1 MKNTKTLC
9 QTAVV
14 AALYVALTTLN
25 PLSWGAIQFRVA
37 NMLCALPFRDKRYAP
52 AVLLGIA
59 LANAMSPF
67 GPLAVVFGL
76 MAEGTAYALVVWGP
90 WKNMGNLWK
99 ATILS
104 LSVAFFIGA
113 ELYFMVGAPFWLTA
127 AGLFVGTFLAVET
140 GNMMISKTALARIV

>member
-1 MKNTKTLC
+1 M
-9 QTAVV
+9 
-14 AALYVALTTLN
+14 
-25 PLSWGAIQFRVA
+25 
-37 NMLCALPFRDKRYAP
+37 
-52 AVLLGIA
+52 LLGFA

-67 GPLAVVFGL
+67 GPVDAVFGL

-104 LSVAFFIGA
+104 LSVALFIGL
-113 ELYFMVGAPFWLTA
+113 ELYLMVGAPFWLTA

>member
-59 LANAMSPF
+59 IANAMSPF
-67 GPLAVVFGL
+67 GPVDVAFGL

-90 WKNMGNLWK
+90 WRSLGNLWK
-99 ATILS
+99 AVVLS
-104 LSVAFFIGA
+104 LSVALFIGL
-113 ELYFMVGAPFWLTA
+113 ELYLMAGAPFWLTA

-140 GNMMISKTALARIV
+140 GNMMISNTALARIV

>member
-59 LANAMSPF
+59 LSNAMSPF
-67 GPLAVVFGL
+67 GPVDVVFGL

-90 WKNMGNLWK
+90 WRSLGNLWK
-99 ATILS
+99 AVILS
-104 LSVAFFIGA
+104 LSVALFIGL
-113 ELYFMVGAPFWLTA
+113 ELYMMVGAPFWLTA